1 MAILFFVVFR
11 LFLYFYVIM
20 SFLNTFCVDK
30 VMRMDVGTGERIRL
44 HRLIK
49 RMTQAELG
57 KIIGV
62 SSQAVGLYEKGERE
76 PNISQL
82 RQLAGLFNVT
92 LDYLLGMTPLSDAEK
107 FLIMIDFTDAEI
119 LSKCKLMVDGREM
132 TEDEAKWFI
141 SMVRSHRHLTDP
153 KT

>member
-1 MAILFFVVFR
+1 
-11 LFLYFYVIM
+11 
-20 SFLNTFCVDK
+20 
-30 VMRMDVGTGERIRL
+30 
-44 HRLIK
+44 
-49 RMTQAELG
+49 MTQAELG